1 MEVFSWKQSFHLICF
16 KHLSNRFPFLS
27 SCTEEYIE
35 VRNGGTEISP
45 LIGRYCFTTPPPIVS
60 QGNHMFIKYFTD
72 VDLPNNGFKAV
83 VKIGNT
89 FMFCKIWFQKQEK
102 ILINVLQ
109 NLYGLLFCFRKSRVL
124 FL

>member
-1 MEVFSWKQSFHLICF
+1 M
-16 KHLSNRFPFLS
+16 
-27 SCTEEYIE
+27 
-35 VRNGGTEISP
+35 RNGGTEISP

-72 VDLPNNGFKAV
+72 VDSPNNGFKAV

-89 FMFCKIWFQKQEK
+89 FIFHKIWFPKLEK
-102 ILINVLQ
+102 KTINILP
-109 NLYGLLFCFRKSRVL
+109 NLYDLPFCCRKSTVL

>member
-1 MEVFSWKQSFHLICF
+1 M
-16 KHLSNRFPFLS
+16 
-27 SCTEEYIE
+27 
-35 VRNGGTEISP
+35 RNGGTEISP
-45 LIGRYCFTTPPPIVS
+45 LIGRYCLTTPPPIVS

-72 VDLPNNGFKAV
+72 VDSPNNGFKAV

-89 FMFCKIWFQKQEK
+89 FMFCKIRFQKLEK
-102 ILINVLQ
+102 ILINILQ